1 MSIFRP
7 INTNITSL
15 SESDVPEGT
24 IILDLSWCT
33 KLTKLPKLPEGLET
47 LDLSGCKEL
56 TKLPNL
62 PSGLKI
68 LNLWGCEGLTE
79 LPELPEGLKTLNLP
93 WCTKL
98 TKLPKLPEGLK
109 TLDLSGCEGLTKLPK
124 LPEGLEDL
132 NLSGCTGLKELPE
145 LPEGLEDLNLWG
157 CEGLTKL
164 MGLLEGL
171 KTLDLSRCTGLK
183 ELTVLPE
190 GLENIYLSGCT
201 GLKELPKLPEGLET
215 LDLRGCTG
223 LKELPKL
230 PEGLE
235 TLDLRGCT
243 GLPNTPALIE
253 QLTELEE
260 KNRDN
265 ARFQLIWPKH
275 IHRNKEVTQIKKDLA
290 EAYKSYYESDE
301 NLKDKEPCVSD
312 RAKYPTFVLFHR
324 YMSESVEE
332 RGGMNKVIES
342 IISVAQ
348 GIKGHP
354 QILESIDKVSTEYL
368 DACVNQPVAGFT
380 EVANLVNIS
389 QQKNIPLKLGASRAI
404 MCINLIRSETVKLKV
419 GEGVEVEL
427 VNAMLMKVHEKLL
440 LKKDISTKWPGV
452 PDGVA
457 YQDIIGGHLT
467 DDKINS
473 IYEQVQQE
481 LKKPLSD
488 VANFMC
494 ESVLQDFWMKQVLTE
509 EQMKSI
515 EITKLR
521 EKIFNTEPTE
531 PNSSLLTKLSKSLK
545 EKELEFRKGLLE
557 QSREETNAALQPSGK
572 AQKASSDI
580 LCPKTPLISL

>member
-1 MSIFRP
+1 M
-7 INTNITSL
+7 T
-15 SESDVPEGT
+15 
-24 IILDLSWCT
+24 
-33 KLTKLPKLPEGLET
+33 
-47 LDLSGCKEL
+47 
-56 TKLPNL
+56 
-62 PSGLKI
+62 
-68 LNLWGCEGLTE
+68 
-79 LPELPEGLKTLNLP
+79 
-93 WCTKL
+93 
-98 TKLPKLPEGLK
+98 
-109 TLDLSGCEGLTKLPK
+109 
-124 LPEGLEDL
+124 
-132 NLSGCTGLKELPE
+132 
-145 LPEGLEDLNLWG
+145 
-157 CEGLTKL
+157 
-164 MGLLEGL
+164 
-171 KTLDLSRCTGLK
+171 
-183 ELTVLPE
+183 
-190 GLENIYLSGCT
+190 
-201 GLKELPKLPEGLET
+201 
-215 LDLRGCTG
+215 
-223 LKELPKL
+223 
-230 PEGLE
+230 
-235 TLDLRGCT
+235 
-243 GLPNTPALIE
+243 
-253 QLTELEE
+253 
-260 KNRDN
+260 
-265 ARFQLIWPKH
+265 
-275 IHRNKEVTQIKKDLA
+275 
-290 EAYKSYYESDE
+290 
-301 NLKDKEPCVSD
+301 
-312 RAKYPTFVLFHR
+312 
-324 YMSESVEE
+324 ESVEE

-404 MCINLIRSETVKLKV
+404 MCINLIRLKTINLKV

-521 EKIFNTEPTE
+521 EKICNTEPTE
-531 PNSSLLTKLSKSLK
+531 PNSSSLTELCASLE

-557 QSREETNAALQPSGK
+557 QSREETNAALQPSGEV
-572 AQKASSDI
+572 QEPFCGNTLI
-580 LCPKTPLISL
+580 ISL